1 MKIHIKIYPWM
12 RTLQSWFQRMKAW
25 ETPSWWPSFLKTD
38 RTEPLVVTPAQYKK
52 LVRACA
58 VAVVVIV
65 IAAGI
70 GIYEF
75 VSLQQTKAQEALH
88 EQQLELMREK
98 TTSLQEKM
106 DKMDSLDQE
115 LRQMVKGSG
124 AGDSPKG
131 DGGVAG
137 GQKKSPDLSHASYND
152 LLLATSRLETR
163 SNARII
169 SFITLKT
176 VLSDTAGEQ
185 VRQMQQITHKYQ
197 GGALAGGQ
205 GGDASSTSTTPSIW
219 PVSGT
224 ITSNFGYRGNPIGG
238 GSGFHEG
245 TMILGP
251 LMRMLYQMIPNFAV
265 TMIVFT
271 VIIKLLMLPL
281 MIKQQKSMAKMSVFT
296 PMINEIQQK
305 YKNNQEKMQ
314 EEMVKF
320 QQEYGYSPTAGCL
333 PMLINMLVLFGMVE
347 VVYRPVQYILG
358 IPKEAISAAC
368 TALGIANNGAA
379 SQTGLIEAIHAGLAS
394 GVDTG
399 LATEQLSS
407 IANFNTSFLGMD
419 MCTIPGFSFSLIMIF
434 PIIAAVTMCIS
445 QVLSTKMS
453 GQQAQMQGSMKVMMW
468 GMNIMFVFMCFQMP
482 VGFSLYYGTSNI
494 FMMLQTVLTYKVYN
508 PEKFKAQYEAEVAA
522 KRAAKKEVKTVTVE
536 EGGKKVEK
544 NVNKRQLDQMRLE
557 YARKLDAEK
566 YANDRTVPLTDEQ
579 RAEMEAQKAQKG
591 KKKK

>member
-1 MKIHIKIYPWM
+1 MG
-12 RTLQSWFQRMKAW
+12 
-25 ETPSWWPSFLKTD
+25 FL
-38 RTEPLVVTPAQYKK
+38 A
-52 LVRACA
+52 
-58 VAVVVIV
+58 
-65 IAAGI
+65 
-70 GIYEF
+70 
-75 VSLQQTKAQEALH
+75 
-88 EQQLELMREK
+88 
-98 TTSLQEKM
+98 
-106 DKMDSLDQE
+106 
-115 LRQMVKGSG
+115 
-124 AGDSPKG
+124 
-131 DGGVAG
+131 
-137 GQKKSPDLSHASYND
+137 
-152 LLLATSRLETR
+152 
-163 SNARII
+163 
-169 SFITLKT
+169 
-176 VLSDTAGEQ
+176 
-185 VRQMQQITHKYQ
+185 
-197 GGALAGGQ
+197 
-205 GGDASSTSTTPSIW
+205 
-219 PVSGT
+219 
-224 ITSNFGYRGNPIGG
+224 
-238 GSGFHEG
+238 
-245 TMILGP
+245 MILGP

-296 PMINEIQQK
+296 PMINELQQK

-314 EEMVKF
+314 EEMVKL

-333 PMLINMLVLFGMVE
+333 PMLVNMLVLFGMVE

-358 IPKEAISAAC
+358 IPKDAISAAC
-368 TALGIANNGAA
+368 TALGIATNGAA

-399 LATEQLSS
+399 LTTEQLSS

-468 GMNIMFVFMCFQMP
+468 GMNIMFVFMCFQM
-482 VGFSLYYGTSNI
+482 
-494 FMMLQTVLTYKVYN
+494 VYN

-579 RAEMEAQKAQKG
+579 RAELEAQKAQKG

>member
-1 MKIHIKIYPWM
+1 MG
-12 RTLQSWFQRMKAW
+12 
-25 ETPSWWPSFLKTD
+25 FL
-38 RTEPLVVTPAQYKK
+38 A
-52 LVRACA
+52 
-58 VAVVVIV
+58 
-65 IAAGI
+65 
-70 GIYEF
+70 
-75 VSLQQTKAQEALH
+75 
-88 EQQLELMREK
+88 
-98 TTSLQEKM
+98 
-106 DKMDSLDQE
+106 
-115 LRQMVKGSG
+115 
-124 AGDSPKG
+124 
-131 DGGVAG
+131 
-137 GQKKSPDLSHASYND
+137 
-152 LLLATSRLETR
+152 
-163 SNARII
+163 
-169 SFITLKT
+169 
-176 VLSDTAGEQ
+176 
-185 VRQMQQITHKYQ
+185 
-197 GGALAGGQ
+197 
-205 GGDASSTSTTPSIW
+205 
-219 PVSGT
+219 
-224 ITSNFGYRGNPIGG
+224 
-238 GSGFHEG
+238 
-245 TMILGP
+245 MILGP

-453 GQQAQMQGSMKVMMW
+453 GQQAQMQGSMKVMMLV
-468 GMNIMFVFMCFQMP
+468 MNLMFVTFCFNAP
-482 VGFSLYYGTSNI
+482 VGFSLYYGVSNVVQI
-494 FMMLQTVLTYKVYN
+494 FQSYVTYKIYS
-508 PEKFKAQYEAEVAA
+508 PEKFKAQYEAELAA
-522 KRAAKKEVKTVTVE
+522 KRAEKKKKRTVTVE
-536 EGGKKVEK
+536 QNGKQVEK
-544 NVNKRQLDQMRLE
+544 EVTLGEANKLRLE
-557 YARKLDAEK
+557 MAR
-566 YANDRTVPLTDEQ
+566 Q
-579 RAEMEAQKAQKG
+579 RAAELYKDARTTPLNKD
-591 KKKK
+591 